1 MEEQLI
7 WEKFYNVRIISLNT
21 SWRVNESQLK
31 RLPYIYHMFGK
42 SGFKDRSYYQEK
54 ITIIEKEESLENF
67 SKDIHRLEKFIVLK
81 DIYDDE
87 PKIKSHILQY
97 LYNID
102 WIFTKDETMWIEG
115 EKIAY
120 QLLNPEYQLSPSE
133 KIYICINCGIK
144 AIDENVE
151 TIKSTECIFYG
162 LQILKKNITEMITF
176 ISSEESRKY
185 IKDNDGVS
193 LASDAFFPFRDSI
206 DQCSKR
212 GVKYILQP
220 GGSVADEAVVQ
231 ACNDYNI
238 TMAMSGVRVFTH

>member
-7 WEKFYNVRIISLNT
+7 WEKFYNIRIISLNT

-151 TIKSTECIFYG
+151 TIKSTECIFHG
-162 LQILKKNITEMITF
+162 KIIESSNFVNTNKILICQDCGFNMDTHMTQADQSKCHRVPSHSFLMCKNPNT
-176 ISSEESRKY
+176 
-185 IKDNDGVS
+185 
-193 LASDAFFPFRDSI
+193 
-206 DQCSKR
+206 
-212 GVKYILQP
+212 
-220 GGSVADEAVVQ
+220 
-231 ACNDYNI
+231 
-238 TMAMSGVRVFTH
+238 